1 MRNFGRTLLLLA
13 MASLAACD
21 GAEDGNNQAAANLA
35 TGGNAVMGADA
46 PTSTI
51 AQTITGSNDHNM
63 LERAVKSAGLEATMA
78 GAQPYTVFAPTDA
91 AFAKLPAGTVD
102 ELMTEGAKGQLTAL
116 LTYHVV
122 PGVITS
128 RDLAAAIAKGDGTTT
143 LATVGGGTLTA
154 TSENGGIT
162 ITDAKGGKAR
172 VSGADMLQTNG
183 VVHVVDGVL
192 MPS

>member
-1 MRNFGRTLLLLA
+1 
-13 MASLAACD
+13 
-21 GAEDGNNQAAANLA
+21 
-35 TGGNAVMGADA
+35 
-46 PTSTI
+46 
-51 AQTITGSNDHNM
+51 
-63 LERAVKSAGLEATMA
+63 
-78 GAQPYTVFAPTDA
+78 
-91 AFAKLPAGTVD
+91 
-102 ELMTEGAKGQLTAL
+102 
-116 LTYHVV
+116 VV

-128 RDLAAAIAKGDGTTT
+128 RDLAAAIEKGGGTTT